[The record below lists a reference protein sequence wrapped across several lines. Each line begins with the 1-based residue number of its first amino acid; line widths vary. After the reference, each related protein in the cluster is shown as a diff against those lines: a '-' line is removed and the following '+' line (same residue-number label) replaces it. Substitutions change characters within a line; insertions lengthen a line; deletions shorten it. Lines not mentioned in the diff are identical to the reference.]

1 MFSPAGG
8 LRPRESF
15 RSERGMMSDENAIEL
30 RGVRKAWGDVV
41 AVQAFDVGI
50 RKGEFFSLLG
60 PSGCGKTTT
69 LRMIAGLEEP
79 TEGQILLEGRDVSR
93 VPPYRRNVHTVFQD
107 YALFPH
113 MSVRK
118 NIWFPLKMSGV
129 SLADARQRIDRVLRL
144 VNMEGL
150 ERRLP
155 QQLSG
160 GQRQRIALARSLV
173 DEPAALLLDE
183 PLGAL
188 DFKLRGAMQKVL
200 KDIQR
205 NVGITFIYVTHD
217 QTEALTM
224 SDRIAVMKSGRVHQV
239 GTPDEIYNR
248 PATAFVASF
257 IGEMNFLHGRT
268 LGDEAGMPQ
277 AEVGGQRL
285 RAARSTVTGTPGAGD
300 DVLVCIRTER
310 VQVNSYRATE
320 HEMAGTV
327 RRIVYR
333 GTDYELTCDLEGQE
347 VRAVVSAVDW
357 DPALKVGVSARLGFN
372 GADITFFPREE
383 EKEVVQYATDAV

>member
-1 MFSPAGG
+1 MAG
-8 LRPRESF
+8 EI
-15 RSERGMMSDENAIEL
+15 AIEL
-30 RGVRKAWGDVV
+30 KGVRKAFDEVV
-41 AVQAFDVGI
+41 AVHRFDVGI

-79 TEGQILLEGRDVSR
+79 TEGEILLEGRDVSR

-113 MSVRK
+113 MNVRR
-118 NIWFPLKMSGV
+118 NVWFPLKMRGV
-129 SLADARQRIDRVLRL
+129 SLADAKERIERVLRI
-144 VNMEGL
+144 VSMEGF

-160 GQRQRIALARSLV
+160 GQRQRVALARSLV

-188 DFKLRGAMQKVL
+188 DFKLRVAMQKVL

-205 NVGITFIYVTHD
+205 KVGITFIYVTHD

-224 SDRIAVMKSGRVHQV
+224 SDRIAVMKDGHVHQV
-239 GTPDEIYNR
+239 GTPDEIYNC

-257 IGEMNFLHGRT
+257 IGDMNFLHGR
-268 LGDEAGMPQ
+268 LVSSDGMGC
-277 AEVGGQRL
+277 AVDVNGRAVKAA
-285 RAARSTVTGTPGAGD
+285 RAACLLGGGAVKPGG

-310 VQVNSYRATE
+310 VQVNPPRETE
-320 HEMAGTV
+320 HGIEGTV
-327 RRIVYR
+327 KRIVYR
-333 GTDYELTCDLEGQE
+333 GTDYEATCAFADQE
-347 VRAVVSAVDW
+347 IRAVVSSVTW
-357 DPALKVGVSARLGFN
+357 DPAVAVGSRVRIGFN
-372 GADITFFPREE
+372 AADVSIFPRSEE
-383 EKEVVQYATDAV
+383 SMIIQYSSEAV

>member
-1 MFSPAGG
+1 M
-8 LRPRESF
+8 
-15 RSERGMMSDENAIEL
+15 SEECAIEL
-30 RGVRKAWGDVV
+30 RGVKKAWGDVV
-41 AVQAFDVGI
+41 AVRNFDVQI

-79 TEGQILLEGRDVSR
+79 TDGSILLEGRDVSR
-93 VPPYRRNVHTVFQD
+93 VPAYRRNVHTVFQD

-113 MSVRK
+113 MTVRR
-118 NIWFPLKMSGV
+118 NIWFPLKMRGI
-129 SLADARQRIDRVLRL
+129 SLADSQQRIARVLRL
-144 VNMEGL
+144 VNMEDY

-224 SDRIAVMKSGRVHQV
+224 SDRIAVMKGGRVHQI
-239 GTPDEIYNR
+239 GTPDEIYSR

-257 IGEMNFLHGRT
+257 IGEMNFLHGR
-268 LGDEAGMPQ
+268 LLS
-277 AEVGGQRL
+277 AEGQGLRAKVGGHAL
-285 RAARSTVTGTPGAGD
+285 RAARSTLGDSASPGEE
-300 DVLVCIRTER
+300 VLVCVRTER
-310 VQVNSYRATE
+310 VQVNSHRETE
-320 HEMAGTV
+320 HEVEGTV

-333 GTDYELTCDLEGQE
+333 GTDYEVTCSMEGQE
-347 VRAVVSAVDW
+347 VRAVVSSVDW
-357 DPALKVGVSARLGFN
+357 NSSLTVDSKARLGFN
-372 GADITFFPREE
+372 SADITVFPRAEE
-383 EKEVVQYATDAV
+383 QEIVQYTTEAV

>member
-1 MFSPAGG
+1 MP
-8 LRPRESF
+8 E
-15 RSERGMMSDENAIEL
+15 ENAIEL

-41 AVQAFDVGI
+41 AVQSFDVEI

-79 TEGQILLEGRDVSR
+79 TSGQILLEGRDVSR

-113 MSVRK
+113 MTVRK
-118 NIWFPLKMSGV
+118 NIWFPLKMRGIPLSE
-129 SLADARQRIDRVLRL
+129 ARPRIDRVLRL
-144 VNMEGL
+144 INMEGY

-200 KDIQR
+200 KDIQSK
-205 NVGITFIYVTHD
+205 VGITFVYVTHD

-224 SDRIAVMKSGRVHQV
+224 SDRIAVMKGGRVHQI
-239 GTPDEIYNR
+239 GTSTEIYSS

-257 IGEMNFLHGRT
+257 IGEMNFLHG
-268 LGDEAGMPQ
+268 Q
-277 AEVGGQRL
+277 AFAPEGGVFQAQVGQRRI
-285 RAARSTVTGTPGAGD
+285 RASRSTVAGSGGEA
-300 DVLVCIRTER
+300 LVCVRTER
-310 VQVNSYRATE
+310 VQLNSHRSTD
-320 HEMAGTV
+320 HEVEGTV

-333 GTDYELTCDLEGQE
+333 GIDYEVTCDWAGQE
-347 VRAVVSAVDW
+347 LRAVVGAVDW
-357 DPALKVGVSARLGFN
+357 DTSLAVGSKARLGFN
-372 GADITFFPREE
+372 VADVSLFPLEE
-383 EKEVVQYATDAV
+383 EKEIVQYSVDAG

>member
-1 MFSPAGG
+1 M
-8 LRPRESF
+8 
-15 RSERGMMSDENAIEL
+15 SEEYAIEL
-30 RGVRKAWGDVV
+30 RGVKKAWGDVV
-41 AVQAFDVGI
+41 AVRGFDVQI

-79 TEGQILLEGRDVSR
+79 TDGQILLEGRDVSR

-113 MSVRK
+113 MTVRR
-118 NIWFPLKMSGV
+118 NIWFPLKMRGI
-129 SLADARQRIDRVLRL
+129 SLADAQQRIARVLRL
-144 VNMEGL
+144 VNMEGY

-224 SDRIAVMKSGRVHQV
+224 SDRIAVMKGGRVHQI
-239 GTPDEIYNR
+239 GTPDEIYSR

-257 IGEMNFLHGRT
+257 IGEMNFLHGRLLPRRT
-268 LGDEAGMPQ
+268 GPACRRRWGDAPCARHGPRWGIPRVRVTRSSSASAPSASRSTRIGEPSTRWREWCGASSIGARTTKSP
-277 AEVGGQRL
+277 APWRGR
-285 RAARSTVTGTPGAGD
+285 RSARS
-300 DVLVCIRTER
+300 
-310 VQVNSYRATE
+310 
-320 HEMAGTV
+320 
-327 RRIVYR
+327 
-333 GTDYELTCDLEGQE
+333 
-347 VRAVVSAVDW
+347 
-357 DPALKVGVSARLGFN
+357 
-372 GADITFFPREE
+372 
-383 EKEVVQYATDAV
+383 

>member
-1 MFSPAGG
+1 M
-8 LRPRESF
+8 
-15 RSERGMMSDENAIEL
+15 SEENAIEL
-30 RGVRKAWGDVV
+30 RGVKKAWGDVV
-41 AVQAFDVGI
+41 AVQSFDVGI

-79 TEGQILLEGRDVSR
+79 TAGQILLEGQDVVR
-93 VPPYRRNVHTVFQD
+93 VPPHRRNVHTVFQD

-113 MSVRK
+113 MTVKK
-118 NIWFPLKMSGV
+118 NIWFPLKMRGV
-129 SLADARQRIDRVLRL
+129 SLAEARHRIERVLRL
-144 VNMEGL
+144 VNMEGY
-150 ERRLP
+150 EKRLP

-224 SDRIAVMKSGRVHQV
+224 SDRIAVMKSGRVHQI
-239 GTPDEIYNR
+239 GAPDEIYNR

-257 IGEMNFLHGRT
+257 IGEMNFLHGRR
-268 LGDEAGMPQ
+268 LPAEGEVPR
-277 AEVGGQRL
+277 AEVGGHAL
-285 RAARSTVTGTPGAGD
+285 RASRSTLSGATGTGD
-300 DVLVCIRTER
+300 DLLVCIRTER
-310 VQVNSYRATE
+310 VQVDSHRRTE
-320 HEMAGTV
+320 HEVEGTIH
-327 RRIVYR
+327 RIVYR
-333 GTDYELTCDLEGQE
+333 GTDYEVTCALAGQE
-347 VRAVVSAVDW
+347 VRAMVSAVDW
-357 DPALKVGVSARLGFN
+357 NPALKVGSPVRLGFN
-372 GADITFFPREE
+372 SADITLFPAAEE
-383 EKEVVQYATDAV
+383 NEIVQYAMEAV

>member
-1 MFSPAGG
+1 MA
-8 LRPRESF
+8 E
-15 RSERGMMSDENAIEL
+15 EHAIEL
-30 RGVRKAWGDVV
+30 QGVKKSWGDVV
-41 AVQAFDVGI
+41 AVRGFDVRI
-50 RKGEFFSLLG
+50 RRGEFFSLLG

-79 TEGQILLEGRDVSR
+79 TEGRVLLEGRNVSR

-113 MSVRK
+113 MTVRK
-118 NIWFPLKMSGV
+118 NIWFPLKMRGV
-129 SLADARQRIDRVLRL
+129 SLPDAEDRIQRVLRL
-144 VNMEGL
+144 VSMEGY

-160 GQRQRIALARSLV
+160 GQRQRVALARSLV

-205 NVGITFIYVTHD
+205 NVGITFVYVTHD

-224 SDRIAVMKSGRVHQV
+224 SDRIAVMRAGIVHQV
-239 GTPDEIYNR
+239 GSPDEIYGR

-257 IGEMNFLHGRT
+257 IGEMNFLRGRE
-268 LGDEAGMPQ
+268 EAAAGG
-277 AEVGGQRL
+277 AAGAAAVARVGGL
-285 RAARSTVTGTPGAGD
+285 EVRAGRSTLPPGPGGR
-300 DVLVCIRTER
+300 DVLVCVRTER
-310 VQVNSYRATE
+310 VRLNASRRTDHQVDGN
-320 HEMAGTV
+320 V

-333 GTDYELTCDLEGQE
+333 GTDYEVTCSVQGQE
-347 VRAVVSAVDW
+347 MRAVVSAMDW
-357 DPALKVGVSARLGFN
+357 DPALSVGAGVRLCFN
-372 GADITFFPREE
+372 GADVTLFPGSEE
-383 EKEVVQYATDAV
+383 SEIVQYSTEAV

>member
-1 MFSPAGG
+1 M
-8 LRPRESF
+8 
-15 RSERGMMSDENAIEL
+15 SEENAIEL
-30 RGVRKAWGDVV
+30 RGVKKAWGDVV

-79 TEGQILLEGRDVSR
+79 TDGQILLEGHDVSR

-113 MSVRK
+113 MTVRK
-118 NIWFPLKMSGV
+118 NIWFPLKMRGI
-129 SLADARQRIDRVLRL
+129 SLADAGQRIARVLRL
-144 VNMEGL
+144 VNMEGY

-224 SDRIAVMKSGRVHQV
+224 SDRIAVMKSGRVHQI
-239 GTPDEIYNR
+239 GAPDEIYSR

-257 IGEMNFLHGRT
+257 IGEMNFLHGHC
-268 LGDEAGMPQ
+268 LPAAGDAFL
-277 AEVGGQRL
+277 AEVGGHRL
-285 RAARSTVTGTPGAGD
+285 RASRSTVPRTPDAGD

-310 VQVNSYRATE
+310 VQVNSNRGTE
-320 HEMAGTV
+320 HEVEGTV

-333 GTDYELTCDLEGQE
+333 GTDYEVTCDLAGQE

-357 DPALKVGVSARLGFN
+357 NPELRVGSPTRLGFN
-372 GADITFFPREE
+372 GADITFFPHAE
-383 EKEVVQYATDAV
+383 EKEIVAYTTEAV

>member
-1 MFSPAGG
+1 M
-8 LRPRESF
+8 
-15 RSERGMMSDENAIEL
+15 SEDDAIEL
-30 RGVRKAWGDVV
+30 RGVKKAWGDVV
-41 AVQAFDVGI
+41 AVQGFDVSI

-79 TEGQILLEGRDVSR
+79 TEGQILLEGHDVSR

-118 NIWFPLKMSGV
+118 NIWFPLKMKGV
-129 SLADARQRIDRVLRL
+129 SLADAQQRIDRVLRL
-144 VNMEGL
+144 VSMEGY

-224 SDRIAVMKSGRVHQV
+224 SDRIAVMKGGRVHQI
-239 GTPDEIYNR
+239 GAPDEIYSR

-257 IGEMNFLHGRT
+257 IGEMNFLHGRG
-268 LGDEAGMPQ
+268 LPPAEGAPQ
-277 AEVGGQRL
+277 AEVSGHRL
-285 RAARSTVTGTPGAGD
+285 RASRSTVPGSSVAGEE
-300 DVLVCIRTER
+300 VLVCIRTER
-310 VQVNSYRATE
+310 VQVNSHRGTE
-320 HEMAGTV
+320 HEVEGTV

-333 GTDYELTCDLEGQE
+333 GTDYEVTCDLSGQE

-357 DPALKVGVSARLGFN
+357 NPALRVGSTARLGFN
-372 GADITFFPREE
+372 GADVTFFPRAE
-383 EKEVVQYATDAV
+383 EKEIVQYTTEAV